1 MENQKTKKKIEN
13 TNQQNPKNHIQL
25 QTGGSKETKAIEKT
39 MINGDSSN
47 FNGTNS
53 KTVPVV
59 MVNSDTAIVND
70 GTNSGS
76 VGVNSNGNVG
86 IDSLHLENL
95 LLRDED
101 IFQTSLNS
109 EDYLESLAP
118 IIKEAIKVNGLSNL
132 IIKLNDIVKQKDE
145 ELNQA
150 SMESADEINTCI
162 NNIDN
167 IYQEANELNQQFVD
181 VNQKLNKST
190 FELMQRKKNYVKYK
204 NVSGRIN
211 ETQVVLTECIQV
223 LELTNKILELIR
235 QTKYF
240 SALKLIDE
248 LTSIHLQKVQDF
260 SFAKKIEDSI
270 PHLTK
275 MVKED
280 SFENLSKWLS
290 LNLERK
296 LLSIGERI
304 FDNLRRLQKN
314 WEETK
319 ENNRTFL
326 PYKLNSPVEMSLRDP
341 STNYNIF
348 EDETLQIPLNSI
360 YDAIL
365 VYQTLHQSDAL
376 VNSYHK
382 EWMKKYNRII
392 YPLTPASVTK
402 KEVALNNQELSE
414 YLRKISAFFIMDK
427 QLNLTTK
434 FQLRTNTQA
443 DELWV
448 SYVSKLKSLLIY
460 NLKRNQ
466 FDNVDSL
473 NQFKNLVGDF
483 LQVMDNYAYDVSDLY
498 EVMMLMFKDYFA
510 PLVVQEFRSEFI
522 ESITSDHYMP
532 LSVDTMS
539 DYENV
544 MKIVWYQADAPFA
557 PENVKNAPVTF
568 PFSEDYVHYCFGI
581 RNLLTEVLT
590 FLSEHYNYEITEIN
604 EIIVH
609 NIIELILSDKKGS
622 GIVYDIEDFVKKN
635 INNKEIVVQTYTNLE
650 YYLFSLY
657 EVGRM
662 VNRKLR
668 QYTGM
673 GIHNIDTNDTFT
685 LQAVERFK
693 NLRKYSEDTIFK
705 MVDTKINELLDM
717 VEYTDYITLEKNT
730 EANYSVKDFAL
741 FLENM
746 FTSIFSNLP
755 STFRTLGLFKTY
767 DHVSEHFLNVLKN
780 APFYN
785 RTFVDNFDLDIT
797 YLEESMKNNL
807 QDATMAK
814 DGNTMA
820 LESTFTQLRQ
830 CINLL
835 KLDNFEEFTN
845 NSAFRMR
852 NFDRI
857 KLDEGMALIAKIKDT
872 QPGDRRQVSG
882 GSFGLF
888 DGSES
893 NNSSSGS
900 GETSTTTSKLAQ
912 FKTRFRIRSED

>member
-1 MENQKTKKKIEN
+1 MVNNNPTT
-13 TNQQNPKNHIQL
+13 TNGH
-25 QTGGSKETKAIEKT
+25 AA
-39 MINGDSSN
+39 
-47 FNGTNS
+47 NGTS
-53 KTVPVV
+53 
-59 MVNSDTAIVND
+59 SD
-70 GTNSGS
+70 GLGL
-76 VGVNSNGNVG
+76 
-86 IDSLHLENL
+86 DSLHLENL

-132 IIKLNDIVKQKDE
+132 IVKLNEIVKQKDE

-167 IYQEANELNQQFVD
+167 IFKEANDLNGQLVD
-181 VNQKLNKST
+181 VDQKLSKSAV
-190 FELMQRKKNYVKYK
+190 ELMQRKKNYVKYK

-211 ETQVVLTECIQV
+211 ETQVVLNECIQV

-248 LTSIHLQKVQDF
+248 LTSIHLLKVEDF
-260 SFAKKIEDSI
+260 TFAKKIEDSI

-296 LLSIGERI
+296 LLAIGERI
-304 FDNLRRLQKN
+304 FDNLHKLQKN

-326 PYKLNSPVEMSLRDP
+326 PYKLNSPVEISLRDP
-341 STNYNIF
+341 ATNYNIF
-348 EDETLQIPLNSI
+348 QDETLQIPLNSI

-365 VYQTLHQSDAL
+365 VYQTLHESESL
-376 VNSYHK
+376 VSAYHK

-392 YPLTPASVTK
+392 YPLTPASVSK
-402 KEVALNNQELSE
+402 KEVILNNRELGE
-414 YLRKISAFFIMDK
+414 YLRKITAFFIMDK
-427 QLNLTTK
+427 QLNLITK
-434 FQLRTNTQA
+434 FQLRTNNQA
-443 DELWV
+443 DELWI

-466 FDNVDSL
+466 FDNIESL
-473 NQFKNLVGDF
+473 NEFKNLIGDF
-483 LQVMDNYAYDVSDLY
+483 LQVMDNYSYDVSDLY
-498 EVMMLMFKDYFA
+498 QVMMLMFKDYFA
-510 PLVVQEFRSEFI
+510 PLMVQEFRSEFI

-532 LSVDTMS
+532 LSVDSMT
-539 DYENV
+539 DYENI
-544 MKIVWYQADAPFA
+544 MKIVWYKKDAPFA
-557 PENVKNAPVTF
+557 PENVTKAPVTF
-568 PFSEDYVHYCFGI
+568 PFSEDYVHYCYGI
-581 RNLLTEVLT
+581 RTLLTDVLT

-609 NIIELILSDKKGS
+609 NIIELVLSDKKGS

-693 NLRKYSEDTIFK
+693 NLRKYSEETIFK

-717 VEYTDYITLEKNT
+717 VEYTDYITLEKNS

-767 DHVSEHFLNVLKN
+767 DHVSVHFLNVLKG
-780 APFYN
+780 APYFN
-785 RTFVDNFDLDIT
+785 RTFIDNFDLDIK

-807 QDATMAK
+807 QDATMSK

-820 LESTFTQLRQ
+820 LESTFTELRQ
-830 CINLL
+830 CIDLL
-835 KLDNFEEFTN
+835 KLENYDEFVTN
-845 NSAFRMR
+845 STFRMR

-857 KLDEGMALIAKIKDT
+857 KLEDGISLISKVKDT
-872 QPGDRRQVSG
+872 QVDHRRLASG
-882 GSFGLF
+882 GSAGLF
-888 DGSES
+888 DSTSMNSPSTASGSET
-893 NNSSSGS
+893 SS
-900 GETSTTTSKLAQ
+900 TASKLAQ
-912 FKTRFRIRSED
+912 FKTRFKKRSED